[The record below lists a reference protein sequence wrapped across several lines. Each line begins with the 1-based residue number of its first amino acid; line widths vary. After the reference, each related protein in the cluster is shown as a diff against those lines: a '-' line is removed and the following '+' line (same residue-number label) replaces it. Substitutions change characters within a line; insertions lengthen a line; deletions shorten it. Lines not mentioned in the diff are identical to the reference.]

1 MAILRQFYIVKGL
14 TLARLYVKNLGA
26 TPFQKSCAGPFQR
39 RDRLRTIKNFFPRLD
54 DQRREGVK
62 ADVILR
68 ILSIFQPRPQ
78 GPLTFEKLTGKK

>member
-1 MAILRQFYIVKGL
+1 M
-14 TLARLYVKNLGA
+14 
-26 TPFQKSCAGPFQR
+26 
-39 RDRLRTIKNFFPRLD
+39 RTIKNFFPRLD